1 MTTTN
6 PGGSTAL
13 IHGAG
18 STLGQAVVLEFA
30 RRKLRVALC
39 DDRTPASSTLS
50 QVQRAVQD
58 AGGDAL
64 TMIEPQPGPD
74 SDEAVVRLAIDKL
87 GGLDVLINVLVPN
100 TETDAKALGD
110 YPAALLARCLAAANS
125 MAATG
130 KKGTIVNHCFLPAM
144 YAGSKFDPY
153 MPALKGSI
161 TGVTRTLCRQFGKA
175 GIRVNCV
182 QTGLLDTPETKAI
195 ASPEVLK
202 VKVPVGR
209 WATCAEVAKMM
220 AFLALDNGYISGQC
234 IILDGGLTA
243 GITGT

>member
-6 PGGSTAL
+6 ATGSTAL
-13 IHGAG
+13 IHGGG
-18 STLGQAVVLEFA
+18 STLGQAVALELA
-30 RRKLRVALC
+30 RRKLRIALS
-39 DDRTPASSTLS
+39 DQASSALS
-50 QVQRAVQD
+50 EVLRAVQD
-58 AGGDAL
+58 AGGDA
-64 TMIEPQPGPD
+64 
-74 SDEAVVRLAIDKL
+74 VRLAEPEPGLDREEAIVRGAIEKL
-87 GGLDVLINVLVPN
+87 GGLDVLINVLVP
-100 TETDAKALGD
+100 TPETDPRSLGD
-110 YPAALLARCLAAANS
+110 YPGALLTRCLAAANAMS
-125 MAATG
+125 AAG

-144 YAGSKFDPY
+144 YAGTKFDPY
-153 MPALKGSI
+153 MPAIKGSI

-182 QTGLLDTPETKAI
+182 QTGLLDMPETKAV

-220 AFLALDNGYISGQC
+220 TFLALDNGYISGQC